1 VLRTFGDFLK
11 PFKRFLPA
19 LQQTVETVAE
29 FFTTLV
35 TYLKIGVNEKQAR
48 HRELTLGTWAIRPA
62 SKSLPTYP
70 GDYFLMITAK
80 VKVLTTLLLLAHLV
94 LPVAA
99 SAAVRHIWAVNDGEK
114 VERDDL
120 NNPNKTGNSAW
131 DGRKI
136 KIFGARNEV
145 IAFQVIFE
153 AGSEAI
159 KQLTVKLPELRQS
172 NGRARIT
179 YTPPTVDPTNYVGR
193 PIQLF
198 SVNYMHVEKPSHAD
212 WVFKPGSPAAP
223 QDPTGWKPVQL
234 VPENAKTGRGGFPL
248 RVDPAQNQAV
258 WIEVYTDRNLPRGLY
273 RGQVAITADGQS
285 HTIPIELEL
294 FDFALPDQNSMD
306 AMVYYESLQ
315 PVMYQGR
322 NLDAEYHRFA
332 RRQRVE
338 LVHAYDIKSASAAA
352 WRFNGKDFTIGRGYQ
367 GPGEGVGN
375 RIIPRTFYGP
385 GKEFDERASAWRQSN
400 AWMRFIAQNF
410 PRAVTF
416 LYLPDEPGRSQYAY
430 IRQLSENL
438 HSNPGPGKALPVFV
452 TKHYVKDLDG
462 YIDIWDTG
470 PLGYDIDRAVAER
483 ARGHKY
489 WIYNGGRPA
498 AGGIVIDTPA
508 TDPRATIWACFKH
521 GVDNYFYWHGVH
533 WQHNRQ
539 KVGERKQNVW
549 SNPITFDNRGQPN
562 KPMDDQGYINGD
574 GVLMYPGEDKLHPE
588 EDRGIAGPVSTVQ
601 LANFRRGLQD
611 HQYLTLAR
619 RLGLNSLIDDSL
631 EAVVPRVFS
640 DTKSTIG
647 FAETGNEYE
656 RARYKL
662 AKAIAQNKSR

>member
-1 VLRTFGDFLK
+1 
-11 PFKRFLPA
+11 
-19 LQQTVETVAE
+19 
-29 FFTTLV
+29 
-35 TYLKIGVNEKQAR
+35 
-48 HRELTLGTWAIRPA
+48 
-62 SKSLPTYP
+62 
-70 GDYFLMITAK
+70 MK
-80 VKVLTTLLLLAHLV
+80 VRGLTTLLLLTHLL
-94 LPVAA
+94 LPVLA

-136 KIFGARNEV
+136 RIFGARNEV
-145 IAFQVIFE
+145 IAFQVIVE
-153 AGSEAI
+153 AGSEGI
-159 KQLTVKLPELRQS
+159 KQLTVTLPELRQP
-172 NGRARIT
+172 NGGARIT
-179 YTPPTVDPTNYVGR
+179 YAPPTVDPTNYFGR

-198 SVNYMHVEKPSHAD
+198 SVNYMHVEMPSHAD
-212 WVFKPGSPAAP
+212 WVFKPGSPAVP

-234 VPENAKTGRGGFPL
+234 VPENARTGRGGFPL
-248 RVDPAQNQAV
+248 RVEPTRNQAV
-258 WIEVYTDRNLPRGLY
+258 WIEVYINRNLPAGLY
-273 RGQVAITADGQS
+273 RGQVAITADGQRQ
-285 HTIPIELEL
+285 TIPIELEL
-294 FDFALPDQNSMD
+294 FDFTLPDQNSMD

-322 NLDAEYHRFA
+322 NLDAQYHRFA
-332 RRQRVE
+332 HRQRVE

-352 WRFNGKDFTIGRGYQ
+352 GRFNGKDFTIGRGYQ

-385 GKEFDERASAWRQSN
+385 GKEFDERASAWRQSDT
-400 AWMRFIAQNF
+400 WMRFIAQNF

-416 LYLPDEPGRSQYAY
+416 LYLPDEPGRSEYAY
-430 IRQLSENL
+430 IRQLSDNL

-452 TKHYVKDLDG
+452 TKRYVKELDG

-470 PLGYDIDRAVAER
+470 PLGYDSERAVAER
-483 ARGHKY
+483 VRGHKY

-521 GVDNYFYWHGVH
+521 GVDNYFFWHGVH

-619 RLGLNSLIDDSL
+619 RLGLNSLINDSL

-640 DTKSTIG
+640 DTKGRIG

-662 AKAIAQNKSR
+662 AQAIAQHKSRNSSRLLKKRFGVRRQA